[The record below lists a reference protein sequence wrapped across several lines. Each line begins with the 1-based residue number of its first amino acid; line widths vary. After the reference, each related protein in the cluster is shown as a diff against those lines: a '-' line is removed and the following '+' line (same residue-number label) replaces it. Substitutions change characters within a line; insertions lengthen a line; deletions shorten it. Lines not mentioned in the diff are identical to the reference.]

1 MHRHTSE
8 AIMHVTHRE
17 IIGGSELMPF
27 MLEFPSVTVTA
38 SDAVDMA
45 ALTDLEDA
53 QVEGEPDLV
62 VELIDLYLED
72 SSSKLAAIR
81 EAIAKTDEASLRRA
95 THSLRGSSASL
106 GAHRLAALCREL
118 EQIGFSDS
126 LESAESLRTGLERE
140 CELVQQVFAAERRR
154 RSCA

>member
-1 MHRHTSE
+1 
-8 AIMHVTHRE
+8 MHVTHRE

-27 MLEFPSVTVTA
+27 MLESSSDAVTV

-53 QVEGEPDLV
+53 QVEGDPDLV

-72 SSSKLAAIR
+72 SSDKLAAIR

-106 GAHRLAALCREL
+106 GAH
-118 EQIGFSDS
+118 
-126 LESAESLRTGLERE
+126 
-140 CELVQQVFAAERRR
+140 
-154 RSCA
+154 